1 MARELKRATVRIV
14 TNYARLFITVMLGVT
29 MVPIV
34 LGGVGEIGFGLWSLL
49 GATIGLGDMFRE
61 IVRSS
66 MNRELGAAY
75 HEPGR
80 PRFPA
85 VYNAAV
91 VVAAMAAL
99 AAGAVYVA
107 LYWLVHLLNVEPD
120 WIAAARWVIV
130 AQGVYSVVVVTCA
143 PQVNMHLVSER
154 LIWHNLFRSMDRFS
168 YFVGAIVVFWILKP
182 PDPRTGLVWFVFTGS
197 SLAVLFVLLSVAN
210 IARLERGLA
219 IRPSLVSWKEVR
231 GVLATSGW
239 NGAMSL
245 ALNLHIRLDQIIVN
259 VFFGTVANAAFSV
272 GVRLTAYIRMLAVG
286 MTDGL
291 DVVAARLSSTEDH
304 KTLDSVLRNSTRA
317 HAYVAL
323 PPCAVVLALAEPL
336 VHLWVGRHL
345 EPESMSR
352 AVLSSQILVLGF
364 TARGISDGWVRFLYG
379 AGYVRRYAPVILAG
393 GLLNPFLAVALIH
406 ALPGEWSFSGP
417 AWSFTAIFLAFHAL
431 ALPWVGARCLGV
443 PTWHMF
449 RPMLRPTVATALA
462 SILLMAMPH
471 VLPPDS
477 PTGLLVNVGAFGATY
492 LALTPF
498 LVLRQHERRRAW
510 SLLRRHLLRAADPS
524 EDKVDQESAMIGPG
538 AVEPPPSGHLRSFRN
553 QRIVDRE

>member
-1 MARELKRATVRIV
+1 MARELKRATVRV
-14 TNYARLFITVMLGVT
+14 VSNYARLFITVILGVT

-75 HEPGR
+75 HDPDKS
-80 PRFPA
+80 RFPV

-91 VVAAMAAL
+91 VVTAMAAL
-99 AAGAVYVA
+99 AAGAVYLA
-107 LYWLVHLLNVEPD
+107 LYWLINLLNVEPD

-130 AQGVYSVVVVTCA
+130 AQGLYSVVIVLCA

-168 YFVGAIVVFWILKP
+168 YFLGAVLVFWILKP
-182 PDPRTGLVWFVFTGS
+182 ADPRTGLVWFVFAGS
-197 SLAVLFVLLSVAN
+197 GLAVFFVLLSVIN
-210 IARLERGLA
+210 IVRLERGLA
-219 IRPSLVSWKEVR
+219 IRPTLAARREIR
-231 GVLATSGW
+231 AVLGTSGW

-245 ALNLHIRLDQIIVN
+245 ALNLHVRLDQIIVN
-259 VFFGTVANAAFSV
+259 VFFGTIANAAFSV

-291 DVVAARLSSTEDH
+291 DVVGARLSSNEDH
-304 KTLDSVLRNSTRA
+304 KAIGSVLRNSTRA
-317 HAYVAL
+317 HAFVAL
-323 PPCAVVLALAEPL
+323 PACAVVLALADPL
-336 VHLWVGRHL
+336 VRLWVGRHL
-345 EPESMSR
+345 QPDSISR

-364 TARGISDGWVRFLYG
+364 TARGISDGWIRLLYG
-379 AGYVRRYAPVILAG
+379 AGHVRRYAPVVLAG

-406 ALPGEWSFSGP
+406 VLPGDWSFTGP
-417 AWSFTAIFLAFHAL
+417 AWSFTAIFLTFHAL

-443 PTWHMF
+443 PYWHMF
-449 RPMLRPTVATALA
+449 RPMQRPIAATALA
-462 SILLMAMPH
+462 SPLLVFVPW
-471 VLPPDS
+471 LIS
-477 PTGLLVNVGAFGATY
+477 PASPIGLLVNLGAFGAAY

-498 LVLRQHERRRAW
+498 LVLRRHERRRALTLIRRR
-510 SLLRRHLLRAADPS
+510 LLGRRADAGN
-524 EDKVDQESAMIGPG
+524 DQMDQDGSVIGPG
-538 AVEPPPSGHLRSFRN
+538 SVERPPPRHT
-553 QRIVDRE
+553 DPA